1 MRVQLALNAC
11 SCGVRQLLC
20 PHLLWARLWFEAET
34 GQPFPVSGADWQL
47 FPSPSAGRVSLRE
60 NRALH
65 ALPPSPASSPLR
77 PAEAAAA
84 ASVSAASTLLLLPH
98 VSEADM
104 PGLAQAASRLASAA
118 WDSALRAR
126 FGDGLSD
133 SGASLKASCAAALRS
148 QAEIEEET
156 ERRRVLVVPAP
167 ERAKD
172 MLALALNFGRSVSVT
187 AGGKVPTPLA
197 LPLPSAAAYALAVS
211 RAAQERLPAAL
222 SSLLERAGGGA
233 GVGGV
238 AAAAASAAHA
248 GAATASAA
256 GGPLA
261 PPITGGLAELLAS
274 TSGCHAGAR
283 ARACIGALGHAH
295 RQRRRRR
302 CRRRR
307 RRRQRRRR

>member
-60 NRALH
+60 SRALH

-126 FGDGLSD
+126 FGYGLSD
-133 SGASLKASCAAALRS
+133 SGASSVMRGGLRS

-261 PPITGGLAELLAS
+261 PPITGGLAELLAR